1 MITTFRLHVFN
12 SCNRRLLMNI
22 NKILL
27 PFDGSVHSIN
37 ATKYAL
43 DLAKLMGAHV
53 TIVNCYEYDWMQ
65 GNMPEVPEALQND
78 LRANRKKE
86 AERLLNKAEEIFVN
100 QGVEYQIDIIAGPAG
115 YVLAKRAKSKEYDL
129 IIMGSHGHSE
139 IAGLFLGSVTHKVL
153 NTIYCPVLV
162 VP

>member
-1 MITTFRLHVFN
+1 MKIE
-12 SCNRRLLMNI
+12 
-22 NKILL
+22 KILL

-37 ATKYAL
+37 ATRYAL
-43 DLAKLMGAHV
+43 DLAKLLGSHV
-53 TIVNCYEYDWMQ
+53 TILNCYESREYL
-65 GNMPEVPEALQND
+65 PEVPELLIDDIKSN
-78 LRANRKKE
+78 LKNE
-86 AERLLNKAEEIFVN
+86 AEKILKKAEGIFER
-100 QGVEYQIDIIAGPAG
+100 QGVEYTIKTIAGSPG
-115 YVLAKRAKSKEYDL
+115 YVLANLAKSREYDL